1 MASFKP
7 RLNSIYTAHCARYP
21 GFWLR
26 FEGLTP
32 WFNSVFYRS
41 SVRPKSFRSSR
52 FCLAESIGSLHKFSV
67 ASKCLSIETHNVTSG
82 PQQALLMHC
91 GGVMVR
97 MYCFG
102 SVAEESVTIFKGRLR
117 QCAEANNV
125 RSSPHAPGCSMW
137 ERYDPYL
144 PRNWFSMRAPK
155 HAERGLR
162 YPTTLL
168 RSCRAVKGTVS
179 KTFKPTKISRG
190 GQPSLR
196 ALSTSIKP

>member
-1 MASFKP
+1 M
-7 RLNSIYTAHCARYP
+7 I
-21 GFWLR
+21 
-26 FEGLTP
+26 
-32 WFNSVFYRS
+32 
-41 SVRPKSFRSSR
+41 
-52 FCLAESIGSLHKFSV
+52 
-67 ASKCLSIETHNVTSG
+67 
-82 PQQALLMHC
+82 
-91 GGVMVR
+91 R

-137 ERYDPYL
+137 EQYDPYL

-168 RSCRAVKGTVS
+168 RSCRAVKGTCAENTMAENWQSPSAATGTRFSPKQCNRESS
-179 KTFKPTKISRG
+179 KALLFAIFSISSWFSCKDCCKARFNCLSSQRSIACEAG
-190 GQPSLR
+190 SCTDSYNCKDHFSVEEISKWWLQKQP
-196 ALSTSIKP
+196 